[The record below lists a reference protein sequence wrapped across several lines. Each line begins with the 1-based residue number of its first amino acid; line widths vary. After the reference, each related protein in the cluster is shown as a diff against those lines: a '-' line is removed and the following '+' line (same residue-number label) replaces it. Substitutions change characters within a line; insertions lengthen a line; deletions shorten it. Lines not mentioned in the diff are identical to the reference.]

1 MLNSI
6 YIAVIQIFTLAIG
19 FKPDSWQQTLPALVI
34 GMIGIFL
41 VIGIIIIATY
51 TLNKAFSKNKDDSS
65 EE

>member
-1 MLNSI
+1 MFS
-6 YIAVIQIFTLAIG
+6 LAIG

-51 TLNKAFSKNKDDSS
+51 TLNKAFSKNKDESD
-65 EE
+65 E